1 MTGQADTIRFRSA
14 TTSFHLPFWRQIR
27 WNLALF
33 FVLLVAIPSL
43 LIGLV
48 ISNEVSDMA
57 RSHAIR
63 QLESVAELKSQEIRR
78 WLSDSQALL
87 GVLLA
92 DELTYNRFLLLAQL
106 EQSGIGSLRRT
117 FNEQFYEA
125 VKVDPTF
132 SEIFFY
138 DETGLILASSNTGQI
153 SKRVSRQPYF
163 EPSLKA
169 PYIQPPYYE
178 PGTNRLTIVLTQ
190 PVMDKGQTV
199 GVLAGR
205 LNIQTLG
212 DLMTERTGLG
222 ESGETYLISAE
233 GNYMLTP
240 SRFPGYPMV
249 QAYHSLGIDRAL
261 AGESGTATYEDY
273 RGTTV
278 FGVYRWVPELQSA
291 MLAEV
296 DQHEALHELR
306 ETQRFMVLLV
316 TGLVVIAGALGVLLA
331 ARLSGPITTL
341 AAAAAHIAG
350 GDLSQRVALRT
361 RNELG
366 ILARTFNDMA
376 DQLQDLVQSLEQRV
390 AARTRDLFLTLQVGQ
405 LATHLVQTEELLPS
419 VVDYI
424 RDQFDLYYVQVYLLD
439 EAQRYAV
446 LVAGTGEV
454 GRALLERGHRL
465 DLGATAIVTRAART
479 RRPVLV
485 PDTATSDVHL
495 PNPLLPDTR
504 SEVAIPLV
512 VGDEVLGVLDMQ
524 AVQPNTFREDN
535 LPVFEA
541 MASQLASAL
550 SAARAY
556 EETREAM
563 ARADAINRRL
573 ISRTWEGYLGRLS
586 SQGHTGVQ
594 YDLQR
599 VRPLQGSALP
609 AGSPG
614 NGRDGDNALVQPV
627 KLGEQVIGTIVV
639 GEDRPR
645 TWTPEEIRLVEEV
658 AARLAAALEQYRAFD
673 ESERRAADLETVATV
688 STAASTTLDPDA
700 LLRSVANLTKEQ
712 FDLYHAHIYL
722 LDEVHEALV
731 LAAGAGEVGEQMVAA
746 GHMIPLHAE
755 RSLVARAAR
764 TRSGVVEND
773 VLRAPD
779 FLPNPLLPE
788 TRSEL
793 AVPMIA
799 GDTLIGVLDVQS
811 EQPGRFTDEDVLI
824 HTTLASQIAVAVQ
837 NARLYAEQVNVA
849 DRLREVDRLKSEF
862 LASMSHELRTPL
874 NSIIGYAEILL
885 DGIDGELTDEMH
897 EDVVAIY
904 ESGRHLLNLINDVLD
919 LAKIEAGQMDLRR
932 ERVRLHELVEREV
945 VAPARVLIKDK
956 PVELFVDIPAD
967 LPEVKADPVRLCQI
981 MNNLLGN
988 AAKFT
993 EEGSI
998 TLQARVYQRD
1008 PRYVLVACAD
1018 TGIGI
1023 PADKL
1028 PVIFERFR
1036 QVDQSYTRRVGGTG
1050 LGLAITRELV
1060 EMHGGQLWV
1069 ESQVGV
1075 GSTFYFTLPV
1085 SDLQPGDD

>member
-1 MTGQADTIRFRSA
+1 MTGQVETIRLRGAGPSFR
-14 TTSFHLPFWRQIR
+14 LPFWRQIR

-43 LIGLV
+43 LIGWV
-48 ISNEVSDMA
+48 VSSEVSDMA
-57 RSHAIR
+57 RTQAIQ
-63 QLESVAELKSQEIRR
+63 QLESVAELKSQEITR
-78 WLSDSQALL
+78 WLSDSRGRL

-92 DELTYNRFLLLAQL
+92 DELTYNRFLMLAQL
-106 EQSGIGSLRRT
+106 EQSGVGSLRRT

-163 EPSLKA
+163 EPSLRQ
-169 PYIQPPYYE
+169 PYSQPPYYE
-178 PGTNRLTIVLTQ
+178 PGTNRLTIVLTH
-190 PVMDKGQTV
+190 PVVDKGKTV

-205 LNIQTLG
+205 LNIETLG
-212 DLMTERTGLG
+212 NLMTERTGLG

-261 AGESGTATYEDY
+261 TGESGTATYENY
-273 RGTTV
+273 RGETV

-296 DQHEALHELR
+296 EQSEALRELQQ
-306 ETQRFMVLLV
+306 TLRFMSVLV
-316 TGLVVIAGALGVLLA
+316 AGLVVAAGALGVLLA
-331 ARLSGPITTL
+331 TRFSGPITVL
-341 AAAAAHIAG
+341 AAAAARIAG
-350 GDLSQRVALRT
+350 GDLSQRVMLRA

-366 ILARTFNDMA
+366 ILARAFNDMA
-376 DQLQDLVQSLEQRV
+376 AQLQDLVQSLEERV

-405 LATHLVQTEELLPS
+405 LSTHLVQSEELLPS

-424 RDQFDLYYVQVYLLD
+424 REQFDLYYVQVYLLD

-446 LVAGTGEV
+446 LAAGTGEV

-465 DLGATAIVTRAART
+465 ELGATAIVTRAART

-485 PDTATSDVHL
+485 SDTTTSDIHL
-495 PNPLLPDTR
+495 PNPLLPNTR

-556 EETREAM
+556 EETRQAM

-573 ISRTWEGYLGRLS
+573 ISRTWQGYLGRLS
-586 SQGHTGVQ
+586 SQKHTGVH

-609 AGSPG
+609 ASPD
-614 NGRDGDNALVQPV
+614 NGRDGEHALVQPV

-639 GEDRPR
+639 GEDQPR

-658 AARLAAALEQYRAFD
+658 ASRLAAALEQYRAFD
-673 ESERRAADLETVATV
+673 ESERRAAELETVATV

-712 FDLYHAHIYL
+712 FGLYHAHIYL

-764 TRSGVVEND
+764 TRTGVVEND

-788 TRSEL
+788 THSEL

-824 HTTLASQIAVAVQ
+824 HTTLASQVAVAVQ

-897 EDVVAIY
+897 EDVAAIY
-904 ESGRHLLNLINDVLD
+904 DSGRHLLNLINDVLD
-919 LAKIEAGQMDLRR
+919 LAKIEAGQMDLKR
-932 ERVRLHELVEREV
+932 ERIRLRELIEREV

-956 PVELFVDIPAD
+956 PVDLFIDIPSD
-967 LPEVKADPVRLCQI
+967 LPEVTADPVRLCQI
-981 MNNLLGN
+981 LNNLLGN

-998 TLQARVYQRD
+998 ILQAAVYDHD

-1023 PADKL
+1023 PPDKL

-1069 ESQVGV
+1069 ESQPGV
-1075 GSTFYFTLPV
+1075 GSTFYFTLPI